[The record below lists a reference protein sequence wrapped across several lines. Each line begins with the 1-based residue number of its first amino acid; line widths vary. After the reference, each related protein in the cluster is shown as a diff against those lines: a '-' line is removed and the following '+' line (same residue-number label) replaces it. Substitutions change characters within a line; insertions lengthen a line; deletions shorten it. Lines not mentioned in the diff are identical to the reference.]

1 MPAYCVLII
10 ISILLLLGGGSIIA
24 SVRLEKQKNYSTVAN
39 SPVQKKKSIVQENV
53 ISDLLEDDFEF
64 GTDIELD

>member
-1 MPAYCVLII
+1 MLSYCVLII

-24 SVRLEKQKNYSTVAN
+24 SVRLEKQKNYPTVAN